1 MNQECTSVLALC
13 TGFPVYQNFRTE
25 ITGLAF
31 HWSVRLWRLKR
42 REIIIE
48 SPASVAFVTHP
59 VIFCLKWSEMVF
71 ARPWSVSY
79 SFSFLVR
86 GGVSFIVI

>member
-1 MNQECTSVLALC
+1 MNQECTGVLVLC
-13 TGFPVYQNFRTE
+13 TGSPVYQNFRTE
-25 ITGLAF
+25 IMGLAF

-42 REIIIE
+42 RGIIIE

-59 VIFCLKWSEMVF
+59 VIFCLKWSEVVF

-79 SFSFLVR
+79 SFSFELE
-86 GGVSFIVI
+86 GVSFSL